1 MANKIRTHI
10 LIKYEYDAYPNWT
23 ISTFVANITSLI
35 IDLWTVL
42 PLFRQGNWIE
52 TAHPTNFCWTVRIAA
67 QYRIHKKYDFKYNTF
82 WK

>member
-42 PLFRQGNWIE
+42 PLFRQGN
-52 TAHPTNFCWTVRIAA
+52 
-67 QYRIHKKYDFKYNTF
+67 
-82 WK
+82 